1 MVFNAND
8 CNPATAVA
16 NIPKEISQENRDSEE
31 IRDSEEN
38 RDSEESKAVDGERVG
53 RTDDHAFTV
62 CRRESSAFPSVRA
75 LPLDSGSAVLT
86 GYTLR

>member
-31 IRDSEEN
+31 I